1 MNLFRHIFLLVI
13 IISLLSG
20 CAAAVIGGVAVGTS
34 FAIDNRTAGD
44 YVEDQNIKT
53 KFNHLF
59 YQDKELSETTHIN
72 VTSYNLRLLLTG
84 EVQSNTQ
91 KQALNNIVKQIKN
104 IRHHYNEVIIAPSSS
119 YSSRTNDVYLT
130 GKIKT
135 AIFTNIKNLEGAQV
149 KVVTENASV
158 FLMGLVTQQQGDQ
171 ITQLVRTTHG
181 VKRVIKLF
189 EYPTAAK
196 RKKI

>member
-1 MNLFRHIFLLVI
+1 MNSFRYILLLF

-59 YQDKELSETTHIN
+59 YQDQKLSETTHIN
-72 VTSYNLRLLLTG
+72 AASYNRRLLLTG
-84 EVQSNTQ
+84 EVQTNMQ

-104 IRHHYNEVIIAPSSS
+104 IRHHYNEVVIAPSSS

-135 AIFTNIKNLEGAQV
+135 SIFTHIKHLEGAQV
-149 KVVTENASV
+149 KVVTENANV

-189 EYPTAAK
+189 EYPAPAK

>member
-1 MNLFRHIFLLVI
+1 MNSFRYILVLF

-59 YQDKELSETTHIN
+59 YQDQKLSEATHIN
-72 VTSYNLRLLLTG
+72 VASYNRRLLLTG

-104 IRHHYNEVIIAPSSS
+104 IRHHYNEVVIAPSSS

-135 AIFTNIKNLEGAQV
+135 AIFTNIKHLEGAQV

-158 FLMGLVTQQQGDQ
+158 FLMGLVSQQQGDQ